1 MLRLSH
7 ELDLLDIVDSSKS
20 ITQAALAFFPIDK
33 IRRSVDSTVKIDQ
46 SEGIA
51 APAIP
56 EEGR

>member
-1 MLRLSH
+1 M
-7 ELDLLDIVDSSKS
+7 EADIVDSSKS
-20 ITQAALAFFPIDK
+20 LTQAVLAIFPIDK